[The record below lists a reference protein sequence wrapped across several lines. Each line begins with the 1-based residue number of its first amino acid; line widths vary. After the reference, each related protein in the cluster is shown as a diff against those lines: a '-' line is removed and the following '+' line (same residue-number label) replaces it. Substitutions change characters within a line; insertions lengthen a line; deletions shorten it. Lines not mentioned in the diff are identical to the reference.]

1 MSSFQ
6 GAPPRSAVLPAV
18 ASEMGGGAKLEVGG
32 RWGAARTQEISP
44 LSSHSPVLLA
54 TKKGETLPHLPYHPQ
69 VPSGPKKVTEPGGAP
84 KDAPCIFDFLLP
96 VAQKH
101 DESAIGT
108 NI

>member
-6 GAPPRSAVLPAV
+6 GAPPPRPAVLPAV
-18 ASEMGGGAKLEVGG
+18 ASEMGGGARLEVGG
-32 RWGAARTQEISP
+32 RWGQRAHRRS